1 MIKNCSIYFPN
12 FVSEIKILEHRNK
25 YFLLLANF
33 VLIRLDIFFGL
44 WLKCIQQIFIQIRYF
59 SLMYYL
65 FSYDVLIMLTRFI
78 LFQLPRDL
86 LSFGA
91 VGCAM
96 FTRKLQSNK
105 KIPSGLTTL
114 EDVSQLSPLVLRIL
128 GLIFKFFKIILSLIW
143 LNFYF

>member
-1 MIKNCSIYFPN
+1 
-12 FVSEIKILEHRNK
+12 
-25 YFLLLANF
+25 
-33 VLIRLDIFFGL
+33 
-44 WLKCIQQIFIQIRYF
+44 
-59 SLMYYL
+59 MYYL
-65 FSYDVLIMLTRFI
+65 FSYDVLIMLTRLI

-105 KIPSGLTTL
+105 KIPSGLTPL

-128 GLIFKFFKIILSLIW
+128 GLIFKFFKIIRLLIFNSIYE
-143 LNFYF
+143 LFLTTLTISILGQNPGAFTLQGTNTYLVGKGAKYGKN